1 MDLEHLRAFVE
12 TVRRGSFSLA
22 ADALHLSQPAVSR
35 RVGRLE
41 AEIGERLLERSRP
54 VATPTRAGL
63 ALLPFA
69 ERTLAEWDR
78 LRPALPTASDLFGI
92 LHVAASSA
100 AAEAVVPPL
109 LAAFGRRHSGVRTDL
124 HVMNSESVEECVRR
138 RHCDVG
144 FLGRAPRG
152 PLLQD
157 FAVAEDEVV
166 LAVPRAHRLAG
177 RVDVAIE
184 ELEGEDFVVREPGS
198 ATWEAV
204 LGALAARGATLPARR
219 VAAEVADGQA
229 HLAAIAAG
237 QGVGFVSRLLAAGGR
252 GGETVLV
259 PLRGLRIARAIHLLY
274 DGRRL
279 GPPAEAFVEFVRR
292 SADGA
297 GAGGPEACPGPG
309 GR

>member
-22 ADALHLSQPAVSR
+22 AEALHLSQPAVSR

-41 AEIGERLLERSRP
+41 AEIGQLLLERSRP

-78 LRPALPTASDLFGI
+78 LRPALPAASEVSGL

-109 LAAFGRRHSGVRTDL
+109 LAGFRRRHPGVRTDL

-144 FLGRAPRG
+144 FIGRAPRS
-152 PLLQD
+152 PLLQEC
-157 FAVAEDEVV
+157 AVAEDEVV
-166 LAVPRAHRLAG
+166 LAVPRGHRFAG
-177 RVDVAIE
+177 RAEVPIA

-204 LGALAARGATLPARR
+204 LGALAAQGAVLPAHR

-237 QGVGFVSRLLAAGGR
+237 QGIGFVSRLLAKGGR
-252 GGETVLV
+252 GGETGLV
-259 PLRGLRIARAIHLLY
+259 RLQGVRIARSIHLLY

-279 GPPAEAFVEFVRR
+279 GVPAEAFVDFVRR
-292 SADGA
+292 GAA
-297 GAGGPEACPGPG
+297 GAGEGGPAPG